1 VRLFS
6 YTILLSCLLLVSSP
20 RLFAQENERPGEEEE
35 TIRVETNLVSIPVS
49 VRDRKGRF
57 ITNLRQDD
65 FKIFENGVQQEI
77 RHFAPI
83 EQPFSVVLLIDT
95 SGSTKLRMKEIQEAA
110 IAFVEQLRPADRVLP
125 IAFDNEVVALLQDW
139 TSDRATLRA
148 AIERAR
154 TGLMAKSSGQVVR
167 DRGKTYNV
175 VYISTRLYD
184 AMLVAHQL
192 FKPVEGRKA
201 IILFSDGVDSNSRV
215 ATLKSTLQQAEEGDA
230 VIYSLQFCQSCDV
243 WDPRSKTPQSQ
254 LIAKNYLEDLAK
266 RTGGH
271 FYRADNLKKIAQ
283 AFTAIAEE
291 LRRLYSLGYYP
302 STDHTPGA
310 ARQVSVKVNRRDL
323 VVRERKTFMLKSASK
338 QTDSNK

>member
-1 VRLFS
+1 MRLPRHTIFLLCLVLGSWPLS
-6 YTILLSCLLLVSSP
+6 Y
-20 RLFAQENERPGEEEE
+20 AQTNQQPAEEEE

-49 VRDRKGRF
+49 VRDRQGRF
-57 ITNLRQDD
+57 VTNLRQDD
-65 FKIFENGVQQEI
+65 FQIFENGVPQDI

-95 SGSTKLRMKEIQEAA
+95 SGSTKLRLKDIQEAA
-110 IAFVEQLRPADRVLP
+110 IAFLEQLRPVDRVLP
-125 IAFDNEVVALLQDW
+125 IAFDNEVVALLPDW

-148 AIERAR
+148 AIERSR
-154 TGLMAKSSGQVVR
+154 TGLMAKPSGQVVR

-175 VYISTRLYD
+175 VYVSTRLYD
-184 AMLVAHQL
+184 AMLVAHQV
-192 FKPVEGRKA
+192 FKQVEGRKA
-201 IILFSDGVDSNSRV
+201 IILFSDGQDSNSRV

-230 VIYSLQFCQSCDV
+230 VIYSVQFCESCDV
-243 WDPRSKTPQSQ
+243 WDPRSRTLQSRM
-254 LIAKNYLEDLAK
+254 IAKKYLEDLAK

-283 AFTAIAEE
+283 AFTAVAEE

-302 STDHTPGA
+302 STDHATGA

-338 QTDSNK
+338 QADSNK

>member
-1 VRLFS
+1 MRLS
-6 YTILLSCLLLVSSP
+6 KYTILLLCLLLSSSS
-20 RLFAQENERPGEEEE
+20 RLCAQENTKPEEEE

-57 ITNLRQDD
+57 VTNLRQDD
-65 FKIFENGVQQEI
+65 FQIFENGLRQEI

-95 SGSTKLRMKEIQEAA
+95 SGSTKLRLKEIHQAA
-110 IAFVEQLRPADRVLP
+110 MAFIEQLRPEDRVLP
-125 IAFDNEVVALLQDW
+125 IAFDNAVVALLQDW

-154 TGLMAKSSGQVVR
+154 TGLMAKPSGQLVQ
-167 DRGKTYNV
+167 DRGKTYKV

-201 IILFSDGVDSNSRV
+201 IILFTDGVDSNSRV
-215 ATLKSTLQQAEEGDA
+215 ATFKSTLQQAEEGDA
-230 VIYSLQFCQSCDV
+230 VIYTVQFCQSCDV
-243 WDPRSKTPQSQ
+243 WDPRSQVPQSRM
-254 LIAKNYLEDLAK
+254 IAKNYLEGLAK

-271 FYRADNLKKIAQ
+271 FYRAENLKKIAQ

-302 STDHTPGA
+302 STDQTPGT
-310 ARQVSVKVNRRDL
+310 ARQVSVQVNRPDL
-323 VVRERKTFMLKSASK
+323 VVRERKTFMLKSAGK
-338 QTDSNK
+338 PTESNK

>member
-1 VRLFS
+1 MRLAI
-6 YTILLSCLLLVSSP
+6 YTVLLLCLLLGLSS
-20 RLFAQENERPGEEEE
+20 RLCAQENTKPDDEEE
-35 TIRVETNLVSIPVS
+35 TIRVETNLASIPVS

-57 ITNLRQDD
+57 VTNLRQDD
-65 FKIFENGVQQEI
+65 FQIFENGVRQEI

-95 SGSTKLRMKEIQEAA
+95 SGSTKLRLKEIQEAA
-110 IAFVEQLRPADRVLP
+110 IAFIEQLRPVDRVLP
-125 IAFDNEVVALLQDW
+125 IAFDNEVVSLLPDW

-148 AIERAR
+148 AIERSR
-154 TGLMAKSSGQVVR
+154 TGLMAKPSDQVLR

-175 VYISTRLYD
+175 VYVSTRLYD
-184 AMLVAHQL
+184 AMLVAHQVI
-192 FKPVEGRKA
+192 KQVEGRKA
-201 IILFSDGVDSNSRV
+201 IILFSDGEDSTSRV

-230 VIYSLQFCQSCDV
+230 VIYTVQFCDSCDV
-243 WDPRSKTPQSQ
+243 WDPRSKMTQSRTM
-254 LIAKNYLEDLAK
+254 AKNYLEDLAK

-283 AFTAIAEE
+283 AFTAVAEE

-302 STDHTPGA
+302 STDHATGA

-338 QTDSNK
+338 TGRQQ